1 MNNLVATAS
10 VDVDTLESIF
20 KKKNLPEGHDYSW
33 SEYEEGIGNMC
44 NFFDSLGIKATLFCV
59 GSDLTRPANR
69 ELIKDAFAR
78 GHEIANHSMTHAQG
92 LRLLPSDRK
101 EEEIAQC
108 EDMCE
113 SITGEKP
120 IGFRSP
126 GWNIDE
132 EVLEILIRRGYLYDS
147 SIFPTF
153 LMPIMKAMYLNTM
166 KKSDHKD
173 RTTMGRLR
181 YMFAPLKPYRTK
193 ANSFQKGVDG
203 LWEFPISVSPTIR
216 FPLFA
221 TMLLKLGFDNFSRTY
236 RKLRKRQMPLQ
247 FMLHLF
253 DFVDFSKKRYQQDIA
268 NLENFYVP
276 QSITMPYDQKIDLFK
291 KAFDLMLENYEFKT
305 YRERCSL

>member
-1 MNNLVATAS
+1 MNNLIATAS
-10 VDVDTLESIF
+10 VDVDTLDSIF

-33 SEYEEGIGNMC
+33 SEYDEGIGNMC
-44 NFFDSLGIKATLFCV
+44 DFFDSLGIKATLFCV
-59 GSDLTRPANR
+59 GLDLTRPANR
-69 ELIKDAFAR
+69 ELIKDACVR
-78 GHEIANHSMTHAQG
+78 GHEIANHTMTHAQG
-92 LRLLPSDRK
+92 LKLLPRNRK

-113 SITGEKP
+113 SITGQKP

-132 EVLEILIRRGYLYDS
+132 EVLEILIRRGYVYDS

-153 LMPIMKAMYLNTM
+153 LMPIMKAMYLKT
-166 KKSDHKD
+166 KTIGVRED

-193 ANSFQKGVDG
+193 ADSFQKGTDG

-236 RKLRKRQMPLQ
+236 RKIRKRWMPLQ

-253 DFVDFSKKRYQQDIA
+253 DFVDFSKKRHQNDIA
-268 NLENFYVP
+268 NLNNFYVP
-276 QSITMPYDQKIDLFK
+276 QSLTMPYNMKMELIK
-291 KAFDLMLENYEFKT
+291 KAFDLMMDDYEFKT